1 MKNPSLTPDAP
12 LSAQNLYFFTLALLL
27 LTLAGLLFFQYVG
40 LENIVNWDILS
51 ELGEIPVQLDSAP
64 NGKLLGKAFVIKEQF
79 VPSLMAVSEWKSWIY
94 LGVCGVA
101 IVLIL
106 SAIVALPRLWYL
118 AAMTIFIAAM
128 AGLRLD
134 ILQFFGLSG
143 PWAFGLATVVLGGMS
158 YFFHAFQRH
167 TSFEKKSCGFGL
179 AVIFLAAMAY
189 FGAHTPLPAL
199 TVASYSLLSTTAL
212 SVGFVLFNSFEIIAA
227 FVYVVSSRTTGL
239 GKNGLPNFLFIS
251 GLYLFSVLLIYLRNT
266 RQIEGDFWLIGPFVL
281 FTVAVVLGLWSFKK
295 RTNAALPFDQIGAW
309 LYVGGA
315 LMASATMAYVLA
327 TNNNPLIEVFED
339 AIVYS
344 QLSLALVFV
353 VYVGINFYPLFRQGL
368 AVHKVLYKPLKMNLA
383 QVWVIGGLGAVSL
396 LAIDKFFAID
406 QATAGY
412 HNALGDLYTATH
424 DYTLAEEYYKL
435 ALERDFQN
443 HKSNFALASLALTQ
457 ADRTAAGVYFKQA
470 LRSNPSPQAYAGL
483 SKAMLDENLFFDAIF
498 NLRRGIQAFPKSG
511 ELQNNL
517 GYLYARTRINDSTL
531 YYWQLAQQNAHR
543 PEVAATNLLAFYAQH
558 PTLAPSQPAPSGGAY
573 PSYEANRLAQ
583 LRTPDVEAKFVISL
597 PADSALSVNNL
608 AYLYNYATHQ
618 RDTALLPLLRRLEQK
633 DGNGHFYE
641 DLQLA
646 RAYVEYYNHDKIT
659 ALDLL
664 AAKATTDTSAK
675 AALVRQTLNF
685 WLGKETAT
693 AAPNLANL
701 KTQTDYQHILRQA
714 PLNVAVLQQATDFFN
729 RQKKPEMAYQAIL
742 NALRFSRTSPSVQKL
757 YIMQALQM
765 HLTDF
770 AEDGLKDLAA
780 LTTTADYQAFLK
792 VYQAQRAAMQ
802 QPF

>member
-12 LSAQNLYFFTLALLL
+12 ISARSLYFFALTLLL
-27 LTLAGLLFFQYVG
+27 FALASLLYVRYLG
-40 LENIVNWDILS
+40 IENIVNWDILS
-51 ELGEIPVQLDSAP
+51 ELGEIPVQLDSAS

-94 LGVCGVA
+94 LGVCSVGIA
-101 IVLIL
+101 LIL

-118 AAMTIFIAAM
+118 AAMTVFVAAI
-128 AGLRLD
+128 AGLRLE
-134 ILQFFGLSG
+134 ILQLFNHSG
-143 PWAFGLATVVLGGMS
+143 PWAFVLVIATLGGVS
-158 YFFHAFQRH
+158 YFFHAFQRYV
-167 TSFEKKSCGFGL
+167 SFEKKLAGFGL
-179 AVIFLAAMAY
+179 AIVLLAIILH
-189 FGAHTPLPAL
+189 FGARAPLPAL

-212 SVGFVLFNSFEIIAA
+212 SVVFVFFNSFEIIAA
-227 FVYVVSSRTTGL
+227 FVYVVSNRRTGL
-239 GKNGLPNFLFIS
+239 GKNSLINFLFIS
-251 GLYLFSVLLIYLRNT
+251 SLYLLGVLLTYLRNT
-266 RQIEGDFWLIGPFVL
+266 RQIEGDFWLIGPFIL
-281 FTVAVVLGLWSFKK
+281 FTIAVILGLWSFKK
-295 RTNAALPFDQIGAW
+295 RTNTVLPFDEIGAW

-315 LMASATMAYVLA
+315 LIAAATMAYALA
-327 TNNNPLIEVFED
+327 TDNNPLIEVFED

-368 AVHKVLYKPLKMNLA
+368 EVHKVLYKPLKMSLA
-383 QVWVIGGLGAVSL
+383 QVWVVGGLGAISL
-396 LAIDKFFAID
+396 LASDKFFAID
-406 QATAGY
+406 QATAGQ
-412 HNALGDLYTATH
+412 HNALGDLYTATR
-424 DYTLAEEYYKL
+424 DYKLAEEYYKL
-435 ALERDFQN
+435 ALKDDFQN

-457 ADRTAAGVYFKQA
+457 GDRTAAGVYFKQA
-470 LRSNPSPQAYAGL
+470 LRKNPSPQAYAGL

-498 NLRRGIQAFPKSG
+498 NLRRGIRDFPKNG

-531 YYWQLAQQNAHR
+531 YYWQLAKQNARR
-543 PEVAATNLLAFYAQH
+543 PEVAGANLLAFYAQN
-558 PTLAPSQPAPSGGAY
+558 PALAPVEPAASGTY

-583 LRTPDVEAKFVISL
+583 LRIPDAEAKFAVSL

-618 RDTALLPLLRRLEQK
+618 RDTALLPLLRRLEEK
-633 DGNGHFYE
+633 DGNGNFYE

-646 RAYVEYYNHDKIT
+646 RAYVEYYKHDKII

-664 AAKATTDTSAK
+664 AAKATSDTSAK

-685 WLGKETAT
+685 WLTKEATA

-701 KTQTDYQHILRQA
+701 KTETDYQNALRQA
-714 PLNVAVLQQATDFFN
+714 PLNVAVLQQTTDFFN
-729 RQKKPEMAYQAIL
+729 RKNKPEVAYQAIL
-742 NALRFSRTSPSVQKL
+742 NALRFSRTLPSVQKL
-757 YIMQALQM
+757 YIMQASKM

-780 LTTTADYQAFLK
+780 LTTVADYEAFLK
-792 VYQAQRAAMQ
+792 IYQAQRAAMQ
-802 QPF
+802 QEF